1 MSQRRRIEMTGLENF
16 KISDV
21 NPNASVGLPGCL
33 GCGSHRCPG
42 PFMVFPT
49 RVAVPGSRR
58 LAYVSISLSCAKKAV
73 LLYERGD
80 EIKRVGSGRPED
92 QLSDADRRAKIEQ
105 AVELLHDAGLEPDEI
120 QAANRPDNPYF
131 QTGVGRDS
139 VPLHRILDEMRTAER
154 GGDPWVEPFQPDANP
169 GQSAEERT
177 ADRESDLTAASVA
190 SDDGMPERN

>member
-1 MSQRRRIEMTGLENF
+1 MARRRIEMNGLENF

-21 NPNASVGLPGCL
+21 NPNAAVGLPGCL

-58 LAYVSISLSCAKKAV
+58 MAFVSISLACAKKAV

-131 QTGVGRDS
+131 KTGVGRDS

-154 GGDPWVEPFQPDANP
+154 GGDPWVEPFHPDASP
-169 GQSAEERT
+169 EQTADERT
-177 ADRESDLTAASVA
+177 AEREAAVFTSPVTTADES
-190 SDDGMPERN
+190 